1 MTTTAVERSDFQ
13 SGTMGAP
20 SGPRASLPSASRRS
34 GVSIAKRSICKSAAM
49 GAPSGPRA
57 SLPSASRRS
66 GVSIAKRSVDK
77 SRGDALANRSD
88 FQSGAMG
95 WR

>member
-13 SGTMGAP
+13 SGT
-20 SGPRASLPSASRRS
+20 
-34 GVSIAKRSICKSAAM
+34 M